1 MKSKMELTE
10 FEFPDEAEEKAAA
23 RVEAGEKKAA
33 ASGEEFDLEV
43 VDDTPPQD
51 RGRKPMSEPP
61 EDVTDDELK
70 SYDEKVQKR
79 LKKFTKGYHDE
90 RRAKEEAF
98 RERQAAEEF
107 AKRLYEENLAL
118 QQQLSDGSK
127 IFIEQGKSSAQMEL
141 EQAKKKYKDA
151 YENGD
156 VDAVAEA
163 QAEIAQATLKLDKAQ
178 NLRPIEVQEKPEY
191 SPAKSTAPKGDQKLN
206 QWLEENPWYGNEE
219 DPEHTIMSATALGVH
234 NALVRQY
241 GQGFVGSDDYYEKVN
256 ARMRQSFPDYFRS
269 QEVQDDPEEEEPQQR
284 QTTPR
289 AKPTTVVAPASR
301 STSPKKVKLSA
312 SQVAIAKRLGVPLEL
327 YAKKVAEQQENR

>member
-1 MKSKMELTE
+1 MATKMELTE
-10 FEFPDEAEEKAAA
+10 YEFPDEAEAKSATQTEQKVNKAAA
-23 RVEAGEKKAA
+23 DD
-33 ASGEEFDLEV
+33 SEFDLEI

-51 RGRKPMSEPP
+51 RGRKAMAEPP
-61 EDVTDDELK
+61 EDVTEDELK

-90 RRAKEEAF
+90 RRAKEEAL

-107 AKRLYEENLAL
+107 AKQVFEENKRL
-118 QQQLSDGSK
+118 QYQLSEGSK
-127 IFIEQGKSSAQMEL
+127 VFIEQGKSSAQLQL

-163 QAEIAQATLKLDKAQ
+163 QAEIAKAALRLDKAE

-191 SPAKSTAPKGDQKLN
+191 SPAKSPTSSQGDPKLER
-206 QWLEENPWYGNEE
+206 WLSDNPWYGDES
-219 DPEHTIMSATALGVH
+219 DDQHTIMSATALGVH
-234 NALVRQY
+234 NALVRQH
-241 GQGFVGSDDYYEKVN
+241 GQNFVGSDEYYEKVN
-256 ARMRQSFPDYFRS
+256 SRMRNTFPDYFRS
-269 QEVQDDPEEEEPQQR
+269 QESQDDSEDEPQQAA
-284 QTTPR
+284 PR
-289 AKPTTVVAPASR
+289 AKPATVVAPATR

>member
-1 MKSKMELTE
+1 MANKMELTE
-10 FEFPDEAEEKAAA
+10 FEFPDEAEEKAKTQA
-23 RVEAGEKKAA
+23 EEKKAA
-33 ASGEEFDLEV
+33 VSEEEFDLEV

-51 RGRKPMSEPP
+51 RGRKPMSDPP

-90 RRAKEEAF
+90 RRAKEEAL

-107 AKRLYEENLAL
+107 AKKLYEENLAL
-118 QQQLSDGSK
+118 QKQLAEGSK
-127 IFIEQGKSSAQMEL
+127 IFIEQGKSSAQLEL

-191 SPAKSTAPKGDQKLN
+191 SPPKSTTSKGDQKLN
-206 QWLEENPWYGNEE
+206 QWMEENPWYGDETT
-219 DPEHTIMSATALGVH
+219 PEHTIMSATALGVH
-234 NALVRQY
+234 TALVKQY
-241 GQGFVGSDDYYEKVN
+241 GQGYVGTDEYYEKIN

-269 QEVQDDPEEEEPQQR
+269 QEVQDDPEDEPQQ
-284 QTTPR
+284 QAAPR

>member
-1 MKSKMELTE
+1 MANKMEMTE
-10 FEFPDEAEEKAAA
+10 FEFPDEAEEKA
-23 RVEAGEKKAA
+23 KAKTEDKVNKVA
-33 ASGEEFDLEV
+33 VDDSEFELEV

-51 RGRKPMSEPP
+51 RGRKPMEEPP

-90 RRAKEEAF
+90 RRAKEEAL

-107 AKRLYEENLAL
+107 AKKLYEENLAL
-118 QQQLSDGSK
+118 QKQLSEGSK
-127 IFIEQGKSSAQMEL
+127 IFIEQGKSAAQLEL
-141 EQAKKKYKDA
+141 EQAKKQYKEA

-163 QAEIAQATLKLDKAQ
+163 QAKIAQATLKLDKAE

-191 SPAKSTAPKGDQKLN
+191 SPPKPASQATANPKLDK
-206 QWLEENPWYGNEE
+206 WLQDNPWYGDEE
-219 DPEHTIMSATALGVH
+219 NDQHTIMSATALGVH
-234 NALVRQY
+234 NALLRKY
-241 GQGFVGSDDYYEKVN
+241 GQGYVGSDEYYEKID
-256 ARMRQSFPDYFRS
+256 ARMRASFPEYFRS
-269 QEVQDDPEEEEPQQR
+269 QEDQDDPEEEPQQ
-284 QTTPR
+284 QAAPR
-289 AKPTTVVAPASR
+289 AKPATVVAPATR

>member
-1 MKSKMELTE
+1 MSGNKMELTE
-10 FEFPDEAEEKAAA
+10 FEFPDEKEEKAKNES
-23 RVEAGEKKAA
+23 EAKKVQ
-33 ASGEEFDLEV
+33 ASEEEFDLEI

-51 RGRKPMSEPP
+51 RGRKPMGEPP

-90 RRAKEEAF
+90 RRAKEEAL
-98 RERQAAEEF
+98 RERLAAEEF
-107 AKRLYEENLAL
+107 AKKLYEENLAL
-118 QQQLSDGSK
+118 QKQLAEGSK
-127 IFIEQGKSSAQMEL
+127 IFIEQGKSSAQLEL

-163 QAEIAQATLKLDKAQ
+163 QAEIAAATLKLDKAQ
-178 NLRPIEVQEKPEY
+178 NLKPIEVQEKPEY
-191 SPAKSTAPKGDQKLN
+191 SPAKTTAPKEDTKLKS
-206 QWLEENPWYGNEE
+206 WLDENPWYGDEST
-219 DPEHTIMSATALGVH
+219 PEHTIMSATALGVH
-234 NALVRQY
+234 NALIKQY
-241 GQGFVGSDDYYEKVN
+241 GQGFVGSDDYYEKIN

-289 AKPTTVVAPASR
+289 AKQSTVVAPASR